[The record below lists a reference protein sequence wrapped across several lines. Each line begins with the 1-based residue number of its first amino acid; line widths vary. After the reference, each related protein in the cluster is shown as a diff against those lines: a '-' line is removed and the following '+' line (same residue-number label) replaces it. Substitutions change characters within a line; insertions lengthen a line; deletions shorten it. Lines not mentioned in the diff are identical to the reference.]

1 VVHAQDILDAEQR
14 LLQSAASLH
23 GAAGD
28 VVLGAPESVCAYR
41 LPGFIASVRKT
52 SPEINVHLVPAGT
65 DETFRGLLNRR
76 LDIGL
81 ILDDR
86 KPLANLTA
94 RRIGSEWIDL
104 VAARGH
110 PAASRR
116 VDWRG
121 LVEFPYFLREEGCSY
136 SDKFI
141 DDINA
146 MTVATPTITRF
157 RQHRSH
163 PGLGGG
169 GAGPVYPSTRRHQD
183 PPPTAGDGSTPG
195 AG

>member
-1 VVHAQDILDAEQR
+1 M
-14 LLQSAASLH
+14 
-23 GAAGD
+23 
-28 VVLGAPESVCAYR
+28 
-41 LPGFIASVRKT
+41 
-52 SPEINVHLVPAGT
+52 PAGT

-94 RRIGSEWIDL
+94 RRIGSERIDL

-121 LVEFPYFLREEGCSY
+121 LVEFPYFRREEGCSY

-146 MTVATPTITRF
+146 MTGTTPTITRF
-157 RQHRSH
+157 GSIAATRAWVEA
-163 PGLGGG
+163 GLGPSILPRVATKTATDCRRLVRLPEPARPSIDLTLATNDRRWQSPAVTTIGSALVAV
-169 GAGPVYPSTRRHQD
+169 GARWE
-183 PPPTAGDGSTPG
+183 AGVPD
-195 AG
+195 

>member
-1 VVHAQDILDAEQR
+1 
-14 LLQSAASLH
+14 
-23 GAAGD
+23 
-28 VVLGAPESVCAYR
+28 
-41 LPGFIASVRKT
+41 
-52 SPEINVHLVPAGT
+52 VPAGT

-86 KPLANLTA
+86 KPFANLTA

-146 MTVATPTITRF
+146 MTVTTPTITRF
-157 RQHRSH
+157 RQHRRH

>member
-94 RRIGSEWIDL
+94 RRIGSERIDL

-146 MTVATPTITRF
+146 MTVTTPTITRF